1 MTRNNYS
8 HIKSFADFEDEKMRL
23 FYQIRLSEKKLKIK
37 KMELQEFLNPIR
49 LVSALVNEL
58 SKPLLGMLK
67 SMVQNFF
74 HKRKKTSKKQK
85 KSSASFSDN
94 TED

>member
-1 MTRNNYS
+1 MSKNSYE
-8 HIKSFADFEDEKMRL
+8 HIKSFADFKDEKMRL

-49 LVSALVNEL
+49 LVSALMSEL
-58 SKPLLGMLK
+58 SRPLFGLLK
-67 SMVQNFF
+67 SMVQNFI
-74 HKRKKTSKKQK
+74 HKRKKASKKQK
-85 KSSASFSDN
+85 KSSASFSHN